1 MNTQMLRNPYG
12 ALGLVA
18 VTVAASLVATG
29 CREESGA
36 DIPTVGGST
45 AAATTTTSDAPWIAY
60 STAHV
65 DDWRYNAGYGR
76 HGSDVYMTRAGDQP
90 KLVASRGRDDAI
102 WNVCPAFSPDG
113 RLLAFVRVAP
123 SGSAIVVVRVAR
135 DGTTGAP
142 RVVVKM
148 SAPRAP
154 CPRWS
159 SDSSRVAY
167 LDRSGTV
174 VVRGLDGSTQ
184 HGRDG
189 DPRARDFIRSK
200 HAVSSPTGR
209 LIATLSNG
217 TIIVSRRPHGSDRRV
232 INDHPPSYAI
242 GGWSPDGRK
251 LLIMRDVGG
260 GSMIRAVSVVPPFVS
275 TTVVAYVSVN
285 NERSWPGYGDVS
297 WQPMRHP

>member
-1 MNTQMLRNPYG
+1 MNRQMLRNPYG

-65 DDWRYNAGYGR
+65 DDWRYNGGYGR

-90 KLVASRGRDDAI
+90 KLVASRGRDEDI
-102 WNVCPAFSPDG
+102 WNVCPDFSPDG
-113 RLLAFVRVAP
+113 RLLAFVRIAP
-123 SGSAIVVVRVAR
+123 SGTAIAVVRVAR
-135 DGTTGAP
+135 HGPIGAP
-142 RVVVKM
+142 RVVLSL
-148 SAPRAP
+148 SARRAP

-159 SDSSRVAY
+159 SDSSRLAY
-167 LDRSGTV
+167 IDRSGRV
-174 VVRGLDGSTQ
+174 IIRDLDGSRQ
-184 HGRDG
+184 HWKDG
-189 DPRARDFIRSK
+189 DPRARDFVRNRA
-200 HAVSSPTGR
+200 AVLSPRGR
-209 LIATLSNG
+209 LIATPSDRG
-217 TIIVSRRPHGSDRRV
+217 IVVSRRDGSDRRV
-232 INDHPPSYAI
+232 INDHQPSYAI
-242 GGWSPDGRK
+242 GGWSPDGRE
-251 LLIMRDVGG
+251 LLVMRDVNGG
-260 GSMIRAVSVVPPFVS
+260 FMMRAVSVVPPFGS

-285 NERSWPGYGDVS
+285 NARSWPGYGDVT